1 MSEAAPI
8 VPFAN
13 LDQPPPILAVP
24 PTTSSRSLYVVLVF
38 GAIMV
43 GYLVM
48 LYGRDIR
55 ARETRI
61 QRHNAP
67 SYVQYA
73 LSLARRRE
81 KGFDAKVHDA
91 EHVDA

>member
-43 GYLVM
+43 SRATLRANPFHSGPRNPQSAALCPFVRPVCSLV
-48 LYGRDIR
+48 GPAQGEGI
-55 ARETRI
+55 
-61 QRHNAP
+61 
-67 SYVQYA
+67 
-73 LSLARRRE
+73 
-81 KGFDAKVHDA
+81 
-91 EHVDA
+91 